1 MVSGK
6 ISNIIGLLRKLQNFL
21 PRAALITIHKVF
33 IRLHRDYGDA
43 LYHQAYNMS
52 FQQKLES
59 IQCNACMA
67 KVEPYKAHR
76 KKTYAKN

>member
-21 PRAALITIHKVF
+21 PRAAVITIHKVF
-33 IRLHRDYGDA
+33 MRLHLDYGDI

-52 FQQKLES
+52 FQQKLEF

-67 KVEPYKAHR
+67 KLEPYEAHR
-76 KKTYAKN
+76 KKSYTKN